1 MKIVIL
7 LYKGFTAMDVIGAYE
22 ILCRLPKAEIQ
33 FAAKEKGIIESEYP
47 AMKMLAEYSLDEIQE
62 ADILLVPGS
71 TYAFMEVAKD
81 KEVLAHIHR
90 IDQTTKWTT
99 SVCTGAVILGA
110 AGLLKGKR
118 ATTHWAVMDRLPALG
133 AQPVQER
140 YVQDGKILTAAGVS
154 AGMDMALFLTTLLEG
169 DNYAKMIQLVTEYY
183 PEPPTGIHD
192 LSSVPAHIREKTREF
207 LKTEISKMSVSEI
220 PLS

>member
-33 FAAKEKGIIESEYP
+33 FAAKQKGIIESEYP
-47 AMKMLAEYSLDEIQE
+47 AMKMMAGYNLDEIKE

-71 TYAFMEVAKD
+71 TYAFMEVAKNT
-81 KEVLAHIHR
+81 EILGHIQR
-90 IDQTTKWTT
+90 IDQTTRWTT
-99 SVCTGAVILGA
+99 SVCTGAIILGA
-110 AGLLKGKR
+110 AKLLVGKK
-118 ATTHWAVMDRLPALG
+118 ATTHWAVMDTLPGLG
-133 AQPVQER
+133 AQPISER

-169 DNYAKMIQLVTEYY
+169 DNYAKVVQLVTEYY
-183 PEPPTGIHD
+183 PEPSTGIQH
-192 LSSVPAHIREKTREF
+192 LNFVPAHIREKTREF
-207 LKTEISKMSVSEI
+207 LKTEISKMSVS
-220 PLS
+220 

>member
-22 ILCRLPKAEIQ
+22 ILCRLPKAQIQ

-47 AMKMLAEYSLDEIQE
+47 AMKMLADYNLDQIQE

-81 KEVLAHIHR
+81 TEILGHIR
-90 IDQTTKWTT
+90 RVDQTTKWTI
-99 SVCTGAVILGA
+99 SVCTGAIILGA
-110 AGLLKGKR
+110 AKLLVGKK

-133 AQPVQER
+133 AQPISER
-140 YVQDGKILTAAGVS
+140 FVQDGKILTSAGVS
-154 AGMDMALFLTTLLEG
+154 AGMDMALFLTTLLER
-169 DNYAKMIQLVTEYY
+169 DNCAKMIQLVTEYY
-183 PEPPTGIHD
+183 PEPPTGIHN
-192 LSSVPAHIREKTREF
+192 LTSVPTDIREKTREF
-207 LKTEISKMSVSEI
+207 LKTEISKMNVS
-220 PLS
+220 